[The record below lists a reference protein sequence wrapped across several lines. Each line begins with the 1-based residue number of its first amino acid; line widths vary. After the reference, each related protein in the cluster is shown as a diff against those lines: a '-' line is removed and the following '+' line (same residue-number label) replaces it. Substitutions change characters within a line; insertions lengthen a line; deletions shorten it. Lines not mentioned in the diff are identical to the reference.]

1 MGLRINT
8 NVAALNA
15 QRNLYNTTSGL
26 NSTLERLSTGL
37 RINRA
42 ADDAA
47 GMAISEGLTSQ
58 LRGLKQVVR
67 NTEDAISM
75 VSTAESAI
83 AEQVAISQ
91 RMREL
96 SVQAA
101 NGAISDYDR
110 ANIQKEVDQLLAEF
124 DRIATQT
131 SFNGVALLNG
141 QFGTKDLQVGTE
153 KGQTI
158 RLTLAS
164 SRINAIGGVAIG
176 DGAQRD
182 AVAGVL
188 TAITTFEVND
198 ISVTGFT
205 SDGVSDVEAAKS
217 ALAVVAAVNALS
229 GSTGVTATSES
240 TVFTAAQAFSA
251 ACANFNY
258 TNTADSLVINGVS
271 ITGSGSTISDAI
283 DVINNFSNQTGVR
296 ATSSGTSIVLEAPD
310 GRNIHLESDASL
322 TGVNNIGILSAA
334 TVEKVTAAAVTLTSD
349 NKFKLEDAGGGT
361 TLASIGITSNTYS
374 IDATTTIDTI
384 SLLSTSS
391 AGNAIEITDNTLRQL
406 NNLRSKIGA
415 LQNRLESTRRNLS
428 TTYENLSA
436 ARSRILDADI
446 AVETAEMTKMQILQ
460 QAGLAVLAQAN
471 MAPQAVL
478 SLLQ

>member
-283 DVINNFSNQTGVR
+283 DVINNFSNLIQR
-296 ATSSGTSIVLEAPD
+296 
-310 GRNIHLESDASL
+310 
-322 TGVNNIGILSAA
+322 
-334 TVEKVTAAAVTLTSD
+334 
-349 NKFKLEDAGGGT
+349 
-361 TLASIGITSNTYS
+361 
-374 IDATTTIDTI
+374 
-384 SLLSTSS
+384 
-391 AGNAIEITDNTLRQL
+391 
-406 NNLRSKIGA
+406 
-415 LQNRLESTRRNLS
+415 
-428 TTYENLSA
+428 
-436 ARSRILDADI
+436 
-446 AVETAEMTKMQILQ
+446 
-460 QAGLAVLAQAN
+460 
-471 MAPQAVL
+471 
-478 SLLQ
+478 

>member
-158 RLTLAS
+158 RLNL
-164 SRINAIGGVAIG
+164 RVEQGFHDWVIDEFNAAIRQLQVG
-176 DGAQRD
+176 
-182 AVAGVL
+182 
-188 TAITTFEVND
+188 
-198 ISVTGFT
+198 
-205 SDGVSDVEAAKS
+205 
-217 ALAVVAAVNALS
+217 
-229 GSTGVTATSES
+229 
-240 TVFTAAQAFSA
+240 
-251 ACANFNY
+251 
-258 TNTADSLVINGVS
+258 
-271 ITGSGSTISDAI
+271 
-283 DVINNFSNQTGVR
+283 
-296 ATSSGTSIVLEAPD
+296 
-310 GRNIHLESDASL
+310 ESDS
-322 TGVNNIGILSAA
+322 
-334 TVEKVTAAAVTLTSD
+334 VEFV
-349 NKFKLEDAGGGT
+349 
-361 TLASIGITSNTYS
+361 
-374 IDATTTIDTI
+374 
-384 SLLSTSS
+384 
-391 AGNAIEITDNTLRQL
+391 
-406 NNLRSKIGA
+406 
-415 LQNRLESTRRNLS
+415 
-428 TTYENLSA
+428 
-436 ARSRILDADI
+436 AD
-446 AVETAEMTKMQILQ
+446 
-460 QAGLAVLAQAN
+460 QAGSFEFYCSVGSHRQMGMVGRLIVE
-471 MAPQAVL
+471 
-478 SLLQ
+478 